1 MCRESDDFANQ
12 ICLNESRSK
21 MRVFFEK
28 NIGNTVDSDIEILY
42 NISIRYT
49 VYKRTKVRL
58 YAVYLNFNM
67 QH

>member
-1 MCRESDDFANQ
+1 MFERNSFENAC
-12 ICLNESRSK
+12 
-21 MRVFFEK
+21 FFRK
-28 NIGNTVDSDIEILY
+28 NIGNIVDSDIEILY

>member
-1 MCRESDDFANQ
+1 MFERNSFKNAC
-12 ICLNESRSK
+12 
-21 MRVFFEK
+21 FFRK

>member
-1 MCRESDDFANQ
+1 MFERNSFENAC
-12 ICLNESRSK
+12 
-21 MRVFFEK
+21 FFRK

-67 QH
+67 RIKGGNLCES

>member
-1 MCRESDDFANQ
+1 
-12 ICLNESRSK
+12 
-21 MRVFFEK
+21 MRVFFKK